1 MTYVI
6 REGDRTTTDGFVIS
20 ASGKVVVQSR
30 KLARMG
36 DLVWCPGCERVGF
49 IAEGNPTCIDHYVAV
64 ATQGQAVQCG
74 CPPGS
79 HRLLASADS
88 IAADM
93 DATISIPPDLA
104 EVARMAAEQLL
115 SAIQAGTLR
124 AQLFSPL
131 RPLVEP

>member
-6 REGDRTTTDGFVIS
+6 REGDRTTTDGFVIR

-49 IAEGNPTCIDHYVAV
+49 IAEGNPTYIDHYVAV
-64 ATQGQAVQCG
+64 ATQGQTVRCE
-74 CPPGS
+74 CSPGS

-88 IAADM
+88 VPADM
-93 DATISIPPDLA
+93 DATVSIPPDLA
-104 EVARMAAEQLL
+104 EIAHIAAERLL
-115 SAIQAGTLR
+115 SAIQAGTLGEH
-124 AQLFSPL
+124 LFSPL
-131 RPLVEP
+131 RPPAET